1 MNQSM
6 KKYAGVLLRLLIIFL
21 ALLGSFLVYISVN
34 DFDPPAR
41 IKLDVMGPG
50 EDVLADSR
58 EFTFLSWNI
67 GYAGLGKEMDFFYD
81 GGVQVRPEQDQF
93 NTYWTGICSIL
104 TKLDTIDFI
113 LLQEVDMR
121 SKRSYF
127 TDQKDS
133 ISSIFNEHYESFAVN
148 YDVKVVPVPLLDPLG
163 KVKAGIMSLS
173 KYKPVLAERIAYPN
187 IASWPKKLFLL
198 DRCFIAMKIPLGEN
212 DLLVL
217 NTHNSFYVK
226 EPELRQKELDIIREY
241 MLNEFRKG
249 NYVVA
254 GGDWNQNPPEL
265 PDLNFESEDH
275 FQRIMKIDTE
285 FLPEDWKYA
294 CDKRYPSNRNLDEKY
309 IKGKTPTTII
319 DYFILS
325 PNVKDFQVRT
335 IPMEFKYSDH
345 QPVILTIEI
354 K

>member
-1 MNQSM
+1 M

-148 YDVKVVPVPLLDPLG
+148 Y
-163 KVKAGIMSLS
+163 
-173 KYKPVLAERIAYPN
+173 
-187 IASWPKKLFLL
+187 
-198 DRCFIAMKIPLGEN
+198 
-212 DLLVL
+212 
-217 NTHNSFYVK
+217 
-226 EPELRQKELDIIREY
+226 
-241 MLNEFRKG
+241 
-249 NYVVA
+249 
-254 GGDWNQNPPEL
+254 
-265 PDLNFESEDH
+265 
-275 FQRIMKIDTE
+275 
-285 FLPEDWKYA
+285 
-294 CDKRYPSNRNLDEKY
+294 
-309 IKGKTPTTII
+309 
-319 DYFILS
+319 
-325 PNVKDFQVRT
+325 
-335 IPMEFKYSDH
+335 
-345 QPVILTIEI
+345 
-354 K
+354 